1 MENNNQIK
9 TSFYGSLSN
18 TTDELKSQLLLFE
31 STIENDPYLT
41 NFTKSIKKEENPF
54 QTHFNGFLSNTD
66 DILKCTLIS
75 FESVYREDPYLKSFI
90 NQINY
95 DFNNKYQCYLKQ
107 SNLFISFTS

>member
-41 NFTKSIKKEENPF
+41 NYTKSIKKEENPF

-75 FESVYREDPYLKSFI
+75 FESVYREDPYL
-90 NQINY
+90 
-95 DFNNKYQCYLKQ
+95 
-107 SNLFISFTS
+107 ISFKDFKKESIEEFLE